1 MRCSGAVSMREAG
14 RRMEGI
20 KATKKFEKEMKSG
33 TASLVLLSVLAKAD
47 EPLYGYL
54 IAKQFEAD
62 NEEPALLK
70 QGALYP
76 VLRSL
81 ESSGLLES
89 EVEPSISG
97 PPRRYYRITKLGRS
111 TLVEWKNIW
120 TKMRDFVEASLKG
133 VRDD

>member
-1 MRCSGAVSMREAG
+1 
-14 RRMEGI
+14 MERI

-62 NEEPALLK
+62 NDETTFLK
-70 QGALYP
+70 QGALYS

-81 ESSGLLES
+81 EGSGLLES
-89 EVEPSISG
+89 EVEPSVSG
-97 PPRRYYRITKLGRS
+97 PPRRYYQITELGRA
-111 TLVEWKNIW
+111 TLMEWKDIW
-120 TKMRDFVEASLKG
+120 TKMRNFVEASLEG
-133 VRDD
+133 VSHD